1 MDKVIKNLNVRP
13 ILDRAEFERLETP
26 KNGENV
32 NIRVGD
38 TIKVEN
44 VKDDV
49 VRVTIARSVVSN
61 PEYIFKIYVEMSS
74 EILIDRQSYDA
85 LADAEDYFKKS
96 PVSRIITSHIATL
109 ICNLTQHSAIGPMI
123 TVPVFQ
129 G

>member
-1 MDKVIKNLNVRP
+1 MDTIIKNMNVRP
-13 ILDRAEFERLETP
+13 MLDRAEFERLETP

-44 VKDDV
+44 IKDDV
-49 VRVTIARSVVSN
+49 VKVSIARSVVSN
-61 PEYIFKIYVEMSS
+61 PEFIFKIYVEMSA
-74 EILIDRQSYDA
+74 EVLIDRQQYDA

-96 PVSRIITSHIATL
+96 PIARILTSHIATL
-109 ICNLTQHSAIGPMI
+109 ISNLTQNSAIGPMI
-123 TVPVFQ
+123 TVPVYQ

>member
-1 MDKVIKNLNVRP
+1 MDTIIKNMNVRP
-13 ILDRAEFERLETP
+13 MLERAEFERLDTP

-44 VKDDV
+44 VKDDIV
-49 VRVTIARSVVSN
+49 KVSIARSVVSN
-61 PEYIFKIYVEMSS
+61 PEFIFKIYVEMSA
-74 EILIDRQSYDA
+74 EVVIDRQGYDA

-96 PVSRIITSHIATL
+96 PIARILTSHIATL
-109 ICNLTQHSAIGPMI
+109 ISNLTQNSAIGPMI
-123 TVPVFQ
+123 TVPVYQ

>member
-1 MDKVIKNLNVRP
+1 MDTIIKNMNVRP
-13 ILDRAEFERLETP
+13 MLDRAEFERLETP

-44 VKDDV
+44 IKDDV
-49 VRVTIARSVVSN
+49 VKVSIARSVVSN
-61 PEYIFKIYVEMSS
+61 PEFIFKIYVEMSA
-74 EILIDRQSYDA
+74 EVLIDRKEYDA

-96 PVSRIITSHIATL
+96 PIARILTSHIATL
-109 ICNLTQHSAIGPMI
+109 ISNLTQNSAIGPMI
-123 TVPVFQ
+123 TVPVYQ

>member
-13 ILDRAEFERLETP
+13 MLDRAEFEKLETP

-38 TIKVEN
+38 TITVEN

-49 VRVTIARSVVSN
+49 VKVSIARSVVSN
-61 PEYIFKIYVEMSS
+61 PEYIFKIYVEMSC
-74 EILIDRQSYDA
+74 EVLIDRQSFDA
-85 LADAEDYFKKS
+85 LADVEDYFKKS
-96 PVSRIITSHIATL
+96 PISRILTSHIATL

-123 TVPVFQ
+123 TVPVYQ

>member
-1 MDKVIKNLNVRP
+1 MDTIIKNMNVRP
-13 ILDRAEFERLETP
+13 MLERAEFERLDTP

-49 VRVTIARSVVSN
+49 VKVSIARSVVSN
-61 PEYIFKIYVEMSS
+61 PEFIFKIYVEMSA
-74 EILIDRQSYDA
+74 EILIDRQGYDA

-96 PVSRIITSHIATL
+96 PIARILTSHIATL
-109 ICNLTQHSAIGPMI
+109 ISNLTQNSAIGPMI
-123 TVPVFQ
+123 TVPVYQ